1 MDLDTQEPLPEA
13 QNAPP
18 MGFVI
23 GAAFISCVIWLSLL
37 LGRVT
42 PFVN

>member
-1 MDLDTQEPLPEA
+1 MDLETDDLLPETP
-13 QNAPP
+13 NAPP
-18 MGFVI
+18 MGFVV

-42 PFVN
+42 PFIN